1 MPSGFLY
8 NVKAVVDKASFE
20 SAKQELSKLEA
31 TSKKMMLGLTG
42 LAAGMV
48 GAATVAGNLAQQE
61 LKVSRAVGISSD
73 AMSKWKV
80 ACNIAGASANGLFS
94 ALSSLETKMQHLKT
108 GSIDMGLAKNL
119 GVLGIGY
126 GNFANMDSEQRMAA
140 VFNQASAMSDQR
152 LAATLVGDVLGEA
165 GKEYYETLKMAGVSL
180 DKALKDAKALNYVT
194 EQNRKEAAI
203 FTMEVRSIKEAGKSI
218 MQLFGSELGKAL
230 TPTATKIKNYLITN
244 KDKIQKGIQ
253 GISKTVGQVVESIS
267 GVIAKIAPVVEGL
280 IDKFGGLDKVIIKL
294 GVGFASLKLMQ
305 FAGSLKTILTSINLL
320 KAGLGGI
327 GKGLMGAGLYLLLD
341 DLMVY
346 FSGGDSLT
354 GDILKF
360 LDEVKQ
366 KFGFDDKLKDL
377 TKALQDLF
385 ATFDKDAFSKNFQ
398 KFFDFLTL
406 IAGNTI
412 ATGIR
417 NIGNLMKILTS
428 LLTGD
433 YKGAADAVKDLFLG
447 LGQYVVGNATGQSV
461 IDIEQSRQE
470 IKQRRQE
477 EQKTAKKIE
486 SSADFTGKT
495 WNQLTDEERAVLV
508 RAVRDPN
515 VNLDAMGISEN
526 LLNTVK
532 SIYHIQD
539 GIISPNGRV
548 TSVSPDDWVFAVK
561 DIGNLASAF
570 IPQNTNNNSMTTV
583 INQNFEINGARDIV
597 EAVRVQA
604 YNGAREAIRA
614 NVNQGTRYMQ
624 LMSGVR

>member
-366 KFGFDDKLKDL
+366 KFGFDDALKNMVASFQNL
-377 TKALQDLF
+377 ANVISGEKFQKALSNFIDFLSKAGGNMLQTAIEQLTALCELITAINEGDWKAASKAG
-385 ATFDKDAFSKNFQ
+385 ATFAESG
-398 KFFDFLTL
+398 
-406 IAGNTI
+406 A
-412 ATGIR
+412 
-417 NIGNLMKILTS
+417 NLMT
-428 LLTGD
+428 
-433 YKGAADAVKDLFLG
+433 AAVSGGTVD
-447 LGQYVVGNATGQSV
+447 Q
-461 IDIEQSRQE
+461 
-470 IKQRRQE
+470 
-477 EQKTAKKIE
+477 AKKERELQDKYLQGVKPNDSGTWIGQTPEYRKAIMTVVKEGYRINTLQTGGFLPKNVYE
-486 SSADFTGKT
+486 SNKENIDKWASA
-495 WNQLTDEERAVLV
+495 
-508 RAVRDPN
+508 
-515 VNLDAMGISEN
+515 
-526 LLNTVK
+526 
-532 SIYHIQD
+532 SIKD
-539 GIISPNGRV
+539 GIISPGGRV

-583 INQNFEINGARDIV
+583 INQNFEINGARDIG

-604 YNGAREAIRA
+604 YNGASEAIRA